1 MASSQKLCIL
11 IAAALF
17 VISACGGPLPDI
29 SNTSTPVAGATGKPS
44 AQSTPAPAVSSITVS
59 KEALRGTQVTVWDPW
74 FGAETSLFQSQVA
87 KFNTENE
94 WGIVVH
100 TMDKGNY
107 AELFAETNEALKKK
121 ANPNVVIAF
130 PEHAFGWDDQVVD
143 LTTYAND
150 PQYGFSADDVL
161 DFPPVIWDQDNMNGK
176 RFGVPAERTARFLLY
191 NQTWARELGFV
202 SAPATSSDFEK
213 QACAANK
220 ALASDAD
227 PNNNALGGWII
238 DTNPMTPLSWMFAFG
253 GGVQEEK
260 GYRFLAPANLN
271 AFRFV
276 KILQQRGCAWVPSPD
291 LPVPDRFVARQALF
305 ATASLED
312 LSVQS
317 RAFFTSDSKD
327 EWTVLPFP
335 GDTKTAFVIYGS
347 SYVMFESDEV
357 TQLASWL
364 FIRWMLS
371 ADNQAQWVKSTG
383 LFPLRTST
391 MNQLAD
397 FAKDHPQWVA
407 AVKLLPD
414 GKSPPQLGSWH
425 TVRVMLGDGFG
436 DMFDTIRHPDLTDGQ
451 VPLVLKQMDETVND
465 INNSASS
472 SYP

>member
-1 MASSQKLCIL
+1 MTSSQKPLLIL
-11 IAAALF
+11 ATVLF
-17 VISACGGPLPDI
+17 AISACTSPI
-29 SNTSTPVAGATGKPS
+29 SNVSSTRTPDMNETGKPS
-44 AQSTPAPAVSSITVS
+44 GQSTPTPAVSSIRVS
-59 KEALRGTQVTVWDPW
+59 KETLRGTQITVWDPW
-74 FGAETSLFQSQVA
+74 FSTEASLFQSQVA

-100 TMDKGNY
+100 AIDKGNY
-107 AELFAETNEALKKK
+107 AELFTETNEALKKK
-121 ANPNVVIAF
+121 TKPNIVIAF
-130 PEHAFGWDDQVVD
+130 PEHAFGWGDYVVD

-161 DFPPVIWDQDNMNGK
+161 DFPPVIWDQDNVDGK
-176 RFGVPAERTARFLLY
+176 RFGIPAQRTARFLLY
-191 NQTWARELGFV
+191 DQTWARELGFA
-202 SAPATSSDFEK
+202 SAPTTSAEFEK

-260 GYRFLAPANLN
+260 GYRFLTPANLN

-291 LPVPDRFVARQALF
+291 LSVYDRFAARQALF

-312 LSVQS
+312 LSDQS
-317 RAFFTSDSKD
+317 SAFFTSGSKD

-335 GDTKTAFVIYGS
+335 GDTKAAFVIYGS
-347 SYVMFESDEV
+347 SYAMLESDDA

-364 FIRWMLS
+364 FMRWMLS

-397 FAKDHPQWVA
+397 YAKDHSQWAA

-414 GKSPPQLGSWH
+414 GKETPQLGSWH
-425 TVRVMLGDGFG
+425 VVRVMLGDGFS

-451 VPLVLKQMDETVND
+451 VPLLLKQMDETVND
-465 INNSASS
+465 ISNPTPQ